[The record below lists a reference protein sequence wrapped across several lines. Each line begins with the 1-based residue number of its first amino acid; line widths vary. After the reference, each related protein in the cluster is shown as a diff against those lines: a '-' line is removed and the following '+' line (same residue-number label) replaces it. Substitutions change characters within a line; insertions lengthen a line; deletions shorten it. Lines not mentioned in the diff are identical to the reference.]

1 MTASLNQTFEP
12 LSRHSPWLLHGLTL
26 RVPGVDT
33 LADRE
38 TALSRLSLAHREIL
52 TACGVPGARRLVTLS
67 QVHGADVAIV
77 RGGRADKP
85 EADALCS
92 DEPGALIGI
101 YVADCGPLWVVDP
114 ARRVI
119 GLAHSGRKGT
129 EHNVAGALIRTMR
142 EVFGSREEDLEA
154 FLGPC
159 IRPPHYETDFASV
172 IIEQCRKAGVRAA
185 ADSGLN
191 TAADLARYYSYRME
205 RGRTGRMLAW
215 AFIK

>member
-1 MTASLNQTFEP
+1 MNASLNQTFAP
-12 LSRHSPWLLHGLTL
+12 LSRHRSWLLHGLTL

-52 TACGVPGARRLVTLS
+52 TACGVPGARHLVTVS

-77 RGGRADKP
+77 KGGRADKS

-92 DEPGALIGI
+92 DEPGALFGI

-114 ARRVI
+114 VRRVI

-129 EHNVAGALIRTMR
+129 DLNVAGALIHTMG
-142 EVFGSREEDLEA
+142 EVFGSRAEDLEA

-159 IRPPHYETDFASV
+159 IRPPFYETDFASV
-172 IIEQCRKAGVRAA
+172 IIAQCGMAGVRV
-185 ADSGLN
+185 ADDCGLN
-191 TAADLARYYSYRME
+191 TAKDLARYYSYRIE

-215 AFIK
+215 AYIK